1 MTGRVLPT
9 TAPSGMKHTGVDNY
23 NLCDIINACAKGG
36 VSELKFGNVEVRF
49 YPHQTQDDTRLAAAN
64 VPVTRF
70 DVSALQDSEP
80 TTRFR
85 NSSEDSSLLD
95 ELRQTQLMIEDP
107 VGFEREIIDSHLR
120 GDAYGTVQN

>member
-1 MTGRVLPT
+1 M
-9 TAPSGMKHTGVDNY
+9 
-23 NLCDIINACAKGG
+23 
-36 VSELKFGNVEVRF
+36 KFGNVEVRF
-49 YPHQTQDDTRLAAAN
+49 YPPHQTQEDIRLAEAN

-120 GDAYGTVQN
+120 GDAYGAVQN